1 MSAGEVAVVERLRR
15 VTESDAVRRVGHMIP
30 AAELEKDGD
39 GKRRKKKTKTKK
51 KQKQNMRVKAK
62 IRTRFR

>member
-39 GKRRKKKTKTKK
+39 GKRRKKKK
-51 KQKQNMRVKAK
+51 KQKQSNRVKAK

>member
-39 GKRRKKKTKTKK
+39 GKRRKKKK
-51 KQKQNMRVKAK
+51 KQNKNNN
-62 IRTRFR
+62 ITCE